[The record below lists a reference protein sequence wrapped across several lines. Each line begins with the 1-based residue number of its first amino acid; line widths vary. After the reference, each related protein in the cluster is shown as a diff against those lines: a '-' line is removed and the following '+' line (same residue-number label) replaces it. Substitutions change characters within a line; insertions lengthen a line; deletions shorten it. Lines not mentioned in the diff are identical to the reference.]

1 MNGGKLRRMDLNKLE
16 KLLELHEGK
25 RNLMYVDSEG
35 VPTIG
40 IGHNLQKPI
49 SDKAVSVIFQDD
61 IKEVFTLLDKYLP
74 WWRTM
79 SENRQLVIADMA
91 FNLGVGPSSEDPTG
105 NLLEFKNTL
114 KAMREGRYNDAAE
127 GMGNSKWA
135 VQVGSRAVRL
145 QKMMREG

>member
-1 MNGGKLRRMDLNKLE
+1 MDLNKLE

-25 RNLMYVDSEG
+25 RNLMYTDSVG
-35 VPTIG
+35 IPTIG

-61 IKEVFTLLDKYLP
+61 IQDTIKDLDTHLP
-74 WWRTM
+74 WWKTL
-79 SENRQLVIADMA
+79 SENRQLVIADMC
-91 FNLGVGPSSEDPTG
+91 FNLGITK
-105 NLLEFKNTL
+105 LLQFNNTL
-114 KAMREGRYNDAAE
+114 KAMQEGRYNDAAE